1 MMVSPKDSSR
11 KHNRRDFLKKC
22 ASLAAGPATL
32 GRIIPAFG
40 GSLLSNRTL
49 ELSISAE
56 RPNFIVIMADDLSA
70 REFSCYGNTE
80 HHTPNIDKLAET
92 GVMFKTCWC
101 TPICSP
107 TRAEIMTGRYG
118 FRTGWYHNNMKP
130 AAGQKGYNLSQDNLI
145 FAQVLKNAGYATAI
159 CGKWQLRGTETQY
172 GFDEWCMWR
181 ATEEFDGPIEPPE
194 GNLPGR
200 AARYWHP
207 AIVRNGE
214 QMDTDDDDYGPDI
227 FTDFALNFA
236 ARHKDGPFLVY
247 YPMVL
252 IHKTWDF
259 DNERMGYVAPPQLD
273 ENGQKT
279 GNKGQPSLKGN
290 VEYMDHL
297 IGRVAKVLEDMGIR
311 DNTIIMVLGD
321 NGTSGYGKG
330 KTDQEK
336 GPRVPGVVNCP
347 GIVEAIGPSDAIVDF
362 SDIMATLLDMA
373 GTRLPSGYVIDGHSF
388 APILRKESLGLRR
401 EKQQTREWIFSY
413 LKAARFLRDQRW
425 LLDGNGRFW
434 DCGDLRAEQGY
445 VDVTN
450 SQDPEV
456 LAARQRF
463 EQILEELPAPT
474 I

>member
-1 MMVSPKDSSR
+1 MTAM
-11 KHNRRDFLKKC
+11 HNRRDFLKKC
-22 ASLAAGPATL
+22 ASLAAGPAAL

-49 ELSISAE
+49 ELSISTE

-118 FRTGWYHNNMKP
+118 YRTGWYHNNMKP
-130 AAGQKGYNLSQDNLI
+130 GAGQKGYNLSEDNLI
-145 FAQVLKNAGYATAI
+145 FAQVLKKTGYATAI

-227 FTDFALNFA
+227 FTDFALDFA
-236 ARHKDGPFLVY
+236 TRHKDGPFLVY

-297 IGRVAKVLEDMGIR
+297 IGRVAKGLEDMGIR
-311 DNTIIMVLGD
+311 DNTVIMVLGD

-388 APILRKESLGLRR
+388 APILRR

-413 LKAARFLRDQRW
+413 LKAARFPRDQRW

-463 EQILEELPAPT
+463 EHILEDLPAPT